1 MSSGAWPRPGGGRDL
16 AGAALLGWLADPAA
30 PRLCLVTGSAQCGKS
45 RLLAWLV
52 RHGFRAG
59 TVRERA
65 VHAVVPID
73 GIGIQGAVWALSSQ
87 LGVTARTTGS
97 LVSAL
102 EPDSRRTVI
111 VLPDLHAGI
120 GDPAGFAE
128 LVIGLAGLSQ
138 VRLVTEVRN
147 TNTLLPVFQS
157 AAPAV
162 MDLDEAPWADLA
174 QAEPK
179 SDGLAR
185 LQEHVSPAPDLDD
198 PASVCS
204 ADPVRVTAGYEAAES
219 DHGGLRTAWRRAG
232 QALLQDQPPAERALL
247 LRTVL
252 GDAADPRL
260 APQLAHLAAGS
271 AWVLLW
277 SRVSGDITPPWPG
290 PVSAMAAGA
299 GPIDGQVLLSDHLGV
314 LRTVDLANA
323 SATGRLAEPVKE
335 TIALSVLL
343 DGAVLALNYEGL
355 HVQKPH
361 QAARASGLTALL
373 DDGPTPIEQAIEIF
387 NTALR
392 ASTSTAM
399 AATAMCMATGDAD
412 GSVHAIGIDMPGGT
426 VLTQRLHRGPVN
438 SLAAVALP
446 LGDNKPTVVMLYSGG
461 ADGCVRAWAPGQEP
475 QRTPVVERPCPVTA
489 LGAAHTTT
497 DGLLLAIAWADGL
510 IGYHRLDSGAAAL
523 LGPGLQANGV
533 IVTADGDLV
542 VGTNEA
548 VFRLTPR

>member
-30 PRLCLVTGSAQCGKS
+30 PRLCVVTGSAQCGKS

-59 TVRERA
+59 TVRDRA
-65 VHAVVPID
+65 VHAVVPMEGT
-73 GIGIQGAVWALSSQ
+73 GIRGAVWALSSQ
-87 LGVTARTTGS
+87 LGVTARTTES
-97 LVSAL
+97 LVAAL
-102 EPDSRRTVI
+102 KPDSRRTVI

-120 GDPAGFAE
+120 GDPAEFAE

-147 TNTLLPVFQS
+147 TNPLLPELRP

-162 MDLDEAPWADLA
+162 MDLDETQWTDLA
-174 QAEPK
+174 QALPEP
-179 SDGLAR
+179 DGAR
-185 LQEHVSPAPDLDD
+185 HQEHVSPAPDLDD

-204 ADPVRVTAGYEAAES
+204 ADPVGVTAGYEAATS
-219 DHGGLRTAWRRAG
+219 DHGGLRTAWLRVG

-260 APQLAHLAAGS
+260 APQLAQLAAGS
-271 AWVLLW
+271 EWELLW

-290 PVSAMAAGA
+290 PVSALAVGA
-299 GPIDGQVLLSDHLGV
+299 GSSEGQVVLSDHLGV

-323 SATGRLAEPVKE
+323 SPTGRLAEPVKE
-335 TIALSVLL
+335 TTALSVLS
-343 DGAVLALNYEGL
+343 DGTVLALNYDGV
-355 HVQKPH
+355 HAQMPY
-361 QAARASGLTALL
+361 QAVRASGLNALL
-373 DDGPTPIEQAIEIF
+373 NDGPTPVEQAIEVF
-387 NTALR
+387 NSSLRGSTATAL
-392 ASTSTAM
+392 
-399 AATAMCMATGDAD
+399 AATAECLVMGDAD
-412 GSVHAIGIDMPGGT
+412 GSVYAIGLHTPDSAAAT
-426 VLTQRLHRGPVN
+426 RRLHRGSVN

-446 LGDNKPTVVMLYSGG
+446 LGDNTATAVLLYSGG
-461 ADGCVRAWAPGQEP
+461 ADGCVRAWAPGHEP
-475 QRTPVVERPCPVTA
+475 QETPVAERPCPVTA
-489 LGAAHTTT
+489 LSAAHTT

-510 IGYHRLDSGAAAL
+510 IGYHRLESGAASL
-523 LGPGLQANGV
+523 LGPGLRANGV
-533 IVTADGDLV
+533 AVTADGDLV
-542 VGTNEA
+542 VGTDEA